1 VPTRALLLP
10 VAAFLIAV
18 AGCNASGAQVRP
30 DGRINVVAAESF
42 WGSIAQ
48 QLGGSRVRVTSLVR
62 RPGADPH
69 DYEPTA
75 ADARALAVAGLA
87 IVNGAGYDPWASR
100 LLAVDAADGR
110 KEINVGD
117 LVGVH
122 AGGNPHRWYS
132 PPDVQRVVAAITSAY
147 RSLDP
152 RHASYFAA
160 QRARLESRGLARYR
174 SLIESIRR
182 RFSGTPVGA
191 SESILEPLAAGLGLR
206 LVTPT
211 AYMNAVSEGTEP
223 TAAAKSEA
231 DAQIAQRRIRLWVYN
246 SQNATPDVSRL
257 SAEAR
262 AHGIPVV
269 TISETPTPAG
279 ASFQDWQ
286 SRQLAAIER
295 ALGGGR

>member
-1 VPTRALLLP
+1 VPARALLPL
-10 VAAFLIAV
+10 AACLIAF

-30 DGRINVVAAESF
+30 DGRIDIVAAESS

-62 RPGADPH
+62 KPGADPH

-117 LVGVH
+117 LVGVR

-132 PPDVQRVVAAITSAY
+132 PRDVQRVIAAITSAY

-152 RHASYFAA
+152 AHASWYRA
-160 QRARLESRGLARYR
+160 QRARFESRGLSGYR
-174 SLIESIRR
+174 SLIESIRGR
-182 RFSGTPVGA
+182 YAGTAVGA
-191 SESILEPLAAGLGLR
+191 SESIFQPLASSLGLR
-206 LVTPT
+206 LVTP
-211 AYMNAVSEGTEP
+211 AAFMNAVSEGAEP
-223 TAAAKSEA
+223 TAAAKSQA
-231 DAQIAQRRIRLWVYN
+231 DAQIAERRIRLWVYN
-246 SQNATPDVSRL
+246 SQNATPDVTRL
-257 SAEAR
+257 NAEAR